1 VKRVSRRWWLAAGAA
16 LPLIFGLRE
25 FWRGHRPQILRFFVE
40 RDYDAERVVNLGG
53 WLISATEAGLLKM
66 E

>member
-1 VKRVSRRWWLAAGAA
+1 MKRVSRRWWLAAMV
-16 LPLIFGLRE
+16 LPVAFGLRE
-25 FWRGHRPQILRFFVE
+25 IWRGNRPQILRFFVE

-53 WLISATEAGLLKM
+53 WLISATEASLLRI